1 MDLIREEGQ
10 ANMGRQQTYPEW
22 FLWLAERSPFSWLSL
37 ILLVFL
43 AVIGVAC
50 YLDSR
55 IETQLARIE
64 RELHYRPP
72 EGSATS
78 GIDEALA
85 SPGRERAVY
94 VPVYSHIYRG
104 RGQPVLLTA
113 TLSIRNTDPKN
124 SITITSVRYYDTSGK
139 LLRAYLQQP
148 LKLGPM
154 ASTEF
159 LVENTDTAGG
169 SGANFVVDW
178 AGEGKINRPIIECVM
193 VGDGERQAVSFAVR
207 GQDITE
213 RSE

>member
-1 MDLIREEGQ
+1 ME
-10 ANMGRQQTYPEW
+10 RQQTYPGW

-43 AVIGVAC
+43 VVIGLAC

-55 IETQLARIE
+55 IETQLTRIE
-64 RELHYRPP
+64 RELHFRPP
-72 EGSATS
+72 ETSATS
-78 GIDEALA
+78 GTDETVA
-85 SPGRERAVY
+85 STGSKHAVY

-104 RGQPVLLTA
+104 RGRPVLLA
-113 TLSIRNTDPKN
+113 TMLSIRNTDPKN
-124 SITITSVRYYDTSGK
+124 PITITSVRYYDTSGN
-139 LLRAYLQQP
+139 LLRAYLQKP
-148 LKLGPM
+148 MRLNPM

-178 AGEGKINRPIIECVM
+178 AEQGEVSRPIVECVM
-193 VGDGERQAVSFAVR
+193 IGDGERQAISFAVR
-207 GQDITE
+207 GRDIAV

>member
-1 MDLIREEGQ
+1 MD
-10 ANMGRQQTYPEW
+10 NRQIYPK
-22 FLWLAERSPFSWLSL
+22 WLLGIAQRSPFGGLSL
-37 ILLVFL
+37 VLLVFL
-43 AVIGVAC
+43 VMIGVAC

-72 EGSATS
+72 KASVTS
-78 GIDEALA
+78 GADEVRGGTG
-85 SPGRERAVY
+85 PRHAVY

-139 LLRAYLQQP
+139 LLRGHLQNP

-178 AGEGKINRPIIECVM
+178 AEEGKVNRPIVECVM
-193 VGDGERQAVSFAVR
+193 IGNVERQGISFAVR
-207 GQDITE
+207 GQEITDRPE
-213 RSE
+213 

>member
-22 FLWLAERSPFSWLSL
+22 FLWLAERSPFSWLSS

-85 SPGRERAVY
+85 SPGRKRAVY

-124 SITITSVRYYDTSGK
+124 STTITSVRYYDTSGK

-178 AGEGKINRPIIECVM
+178 AGEGEINRPIIECVM

>member
-1 MDLIREEGQ
+1 MDKRK
-10 ANMGRQQTYPEW
+10 TYPEW
-22 FLWLAERSPFSWLSL
+22 FLWLAEHSPLSWLSL

-43 AVIGVAC
+43 VVIGVAC

-72 EGSATS
+72 EAPATSAT
-78 GIDEALA
+78 DEVLA
-85 SPGRERAVY
+85 GTGPQHTVY

-124 SITITSVRYYDTSGK
+124 PITITSVRYYDTSGK
-139 LLRAYLQQP
+139 LLRAYLQQR

-159 LVENTDTAGG
+159 LIENTDTAGG

-178 AGEGKINRPIIECVM
+178 AEEGEVNRPIVECVM
-193 VGDGERQAVSFAVR
+193 IGDGERQGISFAVR
-207 GQDITE
+207 GQEITD
-213 RSE
+213 RPK

>member
-1 MDLIREEGQ
+1 ME
-10 ANMGRQQTYPEW
+10 RQPTYPEW
-22 FLWLAERSPFSWLSL
+22 FLWLAERSRSGC
-37 ILLVFL
+37 LLFFVVLL

-50 YLDSR
+50 YLASR

-64 RELHYRPP
+64 KELHYRPP
-72 EGSATS
+72 ETS
-78 GIDEALA
+78 EASGTDKALA
-85 SPGRERAVY
+85 GLGRKHGVY

-159 LVENTDTAGG
+159 LVEKTDTAGG

-178 AGEGKINRPIIECVM
+178 AEEGEVNRPIVECVM
-193 VGDGERQAVSFAVR
+193 IGDGERQAVSFSVR